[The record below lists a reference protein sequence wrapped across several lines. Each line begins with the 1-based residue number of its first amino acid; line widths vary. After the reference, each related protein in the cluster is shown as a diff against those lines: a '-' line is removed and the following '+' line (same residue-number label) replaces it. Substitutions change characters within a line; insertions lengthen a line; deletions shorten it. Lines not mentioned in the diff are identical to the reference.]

1 MIEDLNVEDD
11 ESFTIRLVSPEN
23 TLIGDGIGL
32 GTILNDE
39 DNITADIDDVSVVEG
54 DPGDAVTL
62 DFTVSLSAPPTKPA
76 AVSFATQNGT
86 AIRVQRLRLCHRFA
100 HLRGRRDEQDDLG
113 RGDRGPER

>member
-1 MIEDLNVEDD
+1 M
-11 ESFTIRLVSPEN
+11 
-23 TLIGDGIGL
+23 IGDGIGL

-86 AIRVQRLRLCHRFA
+86 AIASNDFVFRHRFA
-100 HLRGRRDEQDDLG
+100 LLRGRRDEQDDLG